1 MASTLPNAYAGGTIK
16 VDDDQWISI
25 GMGIRTKLS
34 TVQNGSAD
42 GQNYGT
48 DFNVD
53 NARVYINGKIHKY
66 VGFTFNTECFNCAVG
81 GGGGQFAGNSNVGLI
96 DAIDSNVHL
105 LKVHLPYHES
115 DHVLGIAYNVLCG
128 GTCVQDIER
137 LRQDEVYLDALG
149 AQRIPDPTTA
159 GDFCRRFD
167 EAAIE
172 TLQAA
177 INETRVRVWRT
188 QPVEFFE
195 EAIIDAD
202 GTLAET
208 TGECKQGMDIAYN
221 GVWGYHPLVLSLA
234 NTGEP
239 LFLVNRSGNRP
250 SSEGAAAR
258 LDQARTL
265 CRGAGF
271 QRITF
276 RGDTDFS
283 QTQHLDRWDGEA
295 VRFIFGYDA
304 SAGLIRRADALPAT
318 AWTPLVRRP
327 AYTVETEPR
336 QRPVNVKAA
345 TIVARAFKN
354 FRLEAEAV
362 AEFPYQPT
370 ACARPYRMVVVRK
383 NISVEQG
390 DHRLFDQIRYFFYL
404 TNDQETAAADV
415 VFLANDRCNQ
425 ENLID
430 QLKHGV
436 GATEMPVNTLL
447 SNWAYMVMT
456 ALAWTLKAWFA
467 LRLPETGRWAA
478 PYAAE
483 KAAVLR
489 MEFKAFLQAFMLIPV
504 QVVRTRRRLV
514 FRLLAW
520 NPWQAVF
527 LRGFD
532 QLHQPLRS

>member
-1 MASTLPNAYAGGTIK
+1 MYRARNIQYEASDRVRGLVSGG
-16 VDDDQWISI
+16 I
-25 GMGIRTKLS
+25 GAMHQLA
-34 TVQNGSAD
+34 Q
-42 GQNYGT
+42 
-48 DFNVD
+48 
-53 NARVYINGKIHKY
+53 H
-66 VGFTFNTECFNCAVG
+66 
-81 GGGGQFAGNSNVGLI
+81 VGLVE
-96 DAIDSNVHL
+96 AIDQHVDV

-128 GTCVQDIER
+128 GTCLQDIEER
-137 LRQDEVYLDALG
+137 RQDEVYLDALG

-167 EAAIE
+167 ETAIE
-172 TLQAA
+172 ALQTA
-177 INETRVRVWRT
+177 INATRVRVWRT
-188 QPVEFFE
+188 QPAAFFD

-208 TGECKQGMDIAYN
+208 TGQCKAGMDIAYN
-221 GVWGYHPLVLSLA
+221 GVWGYHPLVVSLA
-234 NTGEP
+234 NTQEP

-258 LDQARTL
+258 FDQAGAL
-265 CRGAGF
+265 CRAAGF
-271 QRITF
+271 RRLTF

-283 QTQHLDRWDGEA
+283 QTDHLDRWDGA
-295 VRFIFGYDA
+295 GIRFVVGYDA
-304 SAGLIRRADALPAT
+304 RAQLIGRADAVPAG
-318 AWTPLVRRP
+318 AWTRLERPP
-327 AYTVETEPR
+327 AYTAQTEPR
-336 QRPVNVKAA
+336 QRPANVKEAV
-345 TIVARAFKN
+345 IVERAFKN
-354 FRLEAEAV
+354 LRLASEAV

-370 ACARPYRMVVVRK
+370 ACAQVYRMVVVRK

-390 DHRLFDQIRYFFYL
+390 DQRLFDEIRYFFYL
-404 TNDQETAAADV
+404 TNDHQTAAAEV

-436 GATEMPVNTLL
+436 GAMGMPVDTLL
-447 SNWAYMVMT
+447 SNWAYMVMA

-467 LRLPETGRWAA
+467 LRLPETGRWAVR
-478 PYAAE
+478 YVAE

-489 MEFKAFLQAFMLIPV
+489 MEFKAFLHAFVRMPV
-504 QVVRTRRRLV
+504 QVVRTSRRLV

-527 LRGFD
+527 LRGVD
-532 QLHQPLRS
+532 AWRAPLRC

>member
-1 MASTLPNAYAGGTIK
+1 L
-16 VDDDQWISI
+16 V
-25 GMGIRTKLS
+25 
-34 TVQNGSAD
+34 
-42 GQNYGT
+42 
-48 DFNVD
+48 
-53 NARVYINGKIHKY
+53 
-66 VGFTFNTECFNCAVG
+66 E
-81 GGGGQFAGNSNVGLI
+81 
-96 DAIDSNVHL
+96 AIDQHVEV

-128 GTCVQDIER
+128 GTCLQDLER
-137 LRQDEVYLDALG
+137 RRQDEVYLDALG

-167 EAAIE
+167 DAAIE
-172 TLQAA
+172 ALQTA
-177 INETRVRVWRT
+177 INETRLRVWRA
-188 QPVEFFE
+188 QPDAFFE
-195 EAIIDAD
+195 DAFIDAD

-208 TGECKQGMDIAYN
+208 TGQCKEGMDITYD
-221 GVWGYHPLVLSLA
+221 GVWGYHPLVVSLA

-239 LFLVNRSGNRP
+239 LYLVNRSGNRP

-258 LDQARTL
+258 YDQACGL
-265 CRGAGF
+265 CHEAGF
-271 QRITF
+271 RRITL

-283 QTQHLDRWDGEA
+283 QTEHLDRWDTAG

-304 SAGLIRRADALPAT
+304 RANLIREADALPQR

-327 AYTVETEPR
+327 AYEVQTEPR

-345 TIVARAFKN
+345 IIVERGFKN
-354 FRLEAEAV
+354 LRLEAEAV
-362 AEFPYQPT
+362 AAVSYQPV
-370 ACARPYRMVVVRK
+370 ACTQAYRMVVVRK

-390 DHRLFDQIRYFFYL
+390 DQRLFDEIRYFFYL
-404 TNDQETAAADV
+404 TNDQDTAAADV
-415 VFLANDRCNQ
+415 VFLANDRCDQ

-436 GATEMPVNTLL
+436 GATEMPVDTLL
-447 SNWAYMVMT
+447 SNWAYMVMA

-478 PYAAE
+478 RYTAD

-504 QVVRTRRRLV
+504 QVVRTSRRLV
-514 FRLLAW
+514 FRFLAW

-527 LRGFD
+527 FRGLD
-532 QLHQPLRS
+532 QLRDPLQC